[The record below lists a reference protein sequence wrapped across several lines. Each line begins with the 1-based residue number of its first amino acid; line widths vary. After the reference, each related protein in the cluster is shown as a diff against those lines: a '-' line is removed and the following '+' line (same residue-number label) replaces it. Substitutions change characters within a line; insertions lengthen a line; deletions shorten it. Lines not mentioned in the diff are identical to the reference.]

1 MNPNSLSGEDK
12 LWGASV
18 VQGKFEYLREVK
30 GVFQNCGHM
39 KSKKCLPEVLLP
51 QLFSAK
57 SWEADLW
64 SFLLMYKCTA
74 RSLEI
79 LGEAVLSVE
88 KNNLINP
95 MENQPVHP
103 KYCCSSSHNII

>member
-1 MNPNSLSGEDK
+1 MNPNISGEDR
-12 LWGASV
+12 LCGGSV

-39 KSKKCLPEVLLP
+39 KSKKGLPEVLLP

-64 SFLLMYKCTA
+64 SFLLMYKCTT

-88 KNNLINP
+88 KDNLINH
-95 MENQPVHP
+95 MENRPVYP
-103 KYCCSSSHNII
+103 